1 MTPKPN
7 TQKSFVLYKLIKN
20 ERGISERQTSFNM
33 FRGTIS
39 LLRKDLQSAGI
50 ILKHIEKPF
59 VNQFGRKRKYRI
71 HWLLNSDKK
80 KAAKYYKS
88 LFKS

>member
-1 MTPKPN
+1 MKKPN

-20 ERGISERQTSFNM
+20 RNGISERQTVFNM

-39 LLRKDLQSAGI
+39 TLRKELAQQGVT
-50 ILKHIEKPF
+50 LKHIEKPF

-71 HWLLNSDKK
+71 HWLLNSEKV
-80 KAAKYYKS
+80 KALKYYQN
-88 LFKS
+88 LF